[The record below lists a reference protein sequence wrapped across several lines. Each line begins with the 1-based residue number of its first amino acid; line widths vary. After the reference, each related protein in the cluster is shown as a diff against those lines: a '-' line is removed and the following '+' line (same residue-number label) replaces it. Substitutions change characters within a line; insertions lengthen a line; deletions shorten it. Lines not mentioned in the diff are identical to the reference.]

1 VRLATSLLAPRRR
14 ALVAALWACLIAT
27 GNLLGAAAIPVLGA
41 EPTPG
46 AVGGD
51 PRSPGE
57 GPGLVGDPLF
67 AIGAVVAIGLAS
79 IVLTIAYVR
88 LTDPGRGDR
97 RS

>member
-1 VRLATSLLAPRRR
+1 VRRSTSLSTQRRR
-14 ALVAALWACLIAT
+14 ALVAAAWACLVAT
-27 GNLLGAAAIPVLGA
+27 GALLCTAAVPVLGA

-51 PRSPGE
+51 PRSSGE

-67 AIGAVVAIGLAS
+67 AIGAVVAIGLVS

-88 LTDPGRGDR
+88 LTDPGRSDR

>member
-1 VRLATSLLAPRRR
+1 MTVATLRRR
-14 ALVAALWACLIAT
+14 ARVAAAWAWLVAMGT
-27 GNLLGAAAIPVLGA
+27 LLGATAVPVLGA

-46 AVGGD
+46 TVGGD
-51 PRSPGE
+51 PRSSGE

-88 LTDPGRGDR
+88 LTDPGRRDR